1 MPNIRGVELLL
12 IIFAIGLLGGAL
24 AGLLGIGGGIVTAPL
39 LLYLPPLLGHAPLS
53 MHIVGGLTITQS
65 LGAGLFG
72 AAGRWHQRTINWRLA
87 GVMSAAIFITSA
99 VGAAGSKLFSHAFLL
114 GIFAVLALIAGVLL
128 FIPRPRDETSSEGAT
143 DRTFSA
149 PRAVAVAAAVGL
161 FGGLVGQTGSF
172 LLIPLM
178 VAVLRVDLRVAMG
191 SNLVVIFAAAL
202 AGFGGKAITGQI
214 PWGPAIAL
222 LVGILPGTL
231 LGTRLNK
238 LAPTRSLRLALGALI
253 FVGFARMTYEL
264 VG

>member
-1 MPNIRGVELLL
+1 VEYLL

-39 LLYLPPLLGHAPLS
+39 LLYLPPLLGQPPLS

-65 LGAGLFG
+65 LGSGLFG
-72 AAGRWHQRTINWRLA
+72 AVGRWRQRTINWRLA
-87 GVMSAAIFITSA
+87 GVMSAAIFVTSA
-99 VGAAGSKLFSHAFLL
+99 VGAAGSKLFSHTFLL
-114 GIFAVLALIAGVLL
+114 AVFAMLALLAAVLL
-128 FIPRPRDETSSEGAT
+128 FLPRAEASSQEST
-143 DRTFSA
+143 DAKFSI

-178 VAVLRVDLRVAMG
+178 VVAFRVDLRVAMG
-191 SNLVVIFAAAL
+191 SNLVVIFVAAL
-202 AGFGGKAITGQI
+202 AGFLGKAFTGQL
-214 PWGPAIAL
+214 PAGLAVAL
-222 LVGILPGTL
+222 LAGILPGTL
-231 LGTRLNK
+231 IGTRLNG

-253 FVGFARMTYEL
+253 FVGFARVTYEL